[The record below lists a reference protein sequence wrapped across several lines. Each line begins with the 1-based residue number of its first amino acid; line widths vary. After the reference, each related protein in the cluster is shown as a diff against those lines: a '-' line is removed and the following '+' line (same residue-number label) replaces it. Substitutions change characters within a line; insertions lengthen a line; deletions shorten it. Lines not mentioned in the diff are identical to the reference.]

1 MLPIVQ
7 LLLYGLIACLVLIPV
22 SRWFWKKWDLPS
34 RQTKEQIAEQRRERE
49 EERMWR
55 EKEAELQ
62 AEIAEKKKWER
73 TPEKEAPSEDAKQ
86 VALDLLDQSKQSE
99 FN

>member
-1 MLPIVQ
+1 MGFHMLPVVQ
-7 LLLYGLIACLVLIPV
+7 LLLYGLLACLVLIPV

-34 RQTKEQIAEQRRERE
+34 RQTKEEIAEQRRERQ

-55 EKEAELQ
+55 EKEVEIQ

-73 TPEKEAPSEDAKQ
+73 TPETEAPSEVVKQ
-86 VALDLLDQSKQSE
+86 VALDLLDQSK
-99 FN
+99 